1 MMESMMTLRPF
12 PRLPRIAVTVAVSAL
27 LLSAAA
33 CGSEK
38 GPGASGDASGSPAV
52 ASPSAGA
59 FAGKDPNQ
67 ILQEAQTALRGAKSF
82 RVAGVMSSDGE
93 TTKIDLVTDGTRAKG
108 VLTMPMKGSNV
119 TVQIIKIGSRS
130 YFRGRDLWLKAGGPA
145 LADRIGNRWVLGN
158 AQMTLRFSPFIAP
171 AGWAEMLHPDGPVT
185 READAAVDGKPAIT
199 LKDDSEGLLWI
210 SAQEP
215 HYPLRLGGGD
225 ASGGGEMNFTY
236 DVPVQVAAPKNAVDL
251 SKGAVG
257 L

>member
-1 MMESMMTLRPF
+1 MMTSRPS
-12 PRLPRIAVTVAVSAL
+12 PRLPRIAATVAVSAL

-38 GPGASGDASGSPAV
+38 DRGASRGASGAPAA

-59 FAGKDPNQ
+59 FAGKNPDQ
-67 ILQEAQTALRGAKSF
+67 ILQEAQTALRGAKSL

-108 VLTMPMKGSNV
+108 VLTMPVKGSSV

-145 LADRIGNRWVLGN
+145 LANRVGNRWVLGN
-158 AQMTLRFSPFIAP
+158 ARMALRFSVFVAP
-171 AGWAEMLHPDGPVT
+171 AGWAKILDPDGPVT
-185 READAAVDGKPAIT
+185 RGADVALDGKPAVT
-199 LKDDSEGLLWI
+199 LKDDSEALLWI

-225 ASGGGEMNFTY
+225 SSGSGEMNFTY
-236 DVPVQVAAPKNAVDL
+236 DVPVQVAAPRNVVDL

-257 L
+257 I